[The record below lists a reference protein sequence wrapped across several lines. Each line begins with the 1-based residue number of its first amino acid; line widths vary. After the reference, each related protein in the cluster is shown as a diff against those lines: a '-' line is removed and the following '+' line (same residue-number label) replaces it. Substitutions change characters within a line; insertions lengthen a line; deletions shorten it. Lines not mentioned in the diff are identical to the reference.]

1 MIATLP
7 TNWESTMPLMSIT
20 KIARLTREGSTVKHA
35 ISTA

>member
-1 MIATLP
+1 
-7 TNWESTMPLMSIT
+7 LMSIT